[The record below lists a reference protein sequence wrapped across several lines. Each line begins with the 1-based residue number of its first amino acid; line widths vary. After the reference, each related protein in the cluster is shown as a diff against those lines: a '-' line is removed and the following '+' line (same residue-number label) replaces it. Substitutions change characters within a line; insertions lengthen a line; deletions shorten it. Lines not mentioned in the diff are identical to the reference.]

1 MKRLVDNYTFDT
13 GTQQIVLP
21 DYSDIK
27 LENLLLVTNVTR
39 GVIMY
44 NFATNTSGASASG
57 NVIQLATDTT
67 GMDNAD
73 RIQIYYDDLAVDGRE
88 DENSDFAQALY
99 EVAEKLGFL
108 TSLRNPTGQLRVD
121 IGTAGAISLNAN
133 QTLATLSNMAA
144 VGGFSANQHI
154 PATQNT
160 IAVQSNVN
168 NVVIS

>member
-1 MKRLVDNYTFDT
+1 MKRLVHNYTFDT
-13 GTQQIVLP
+13 GTKKIVLP

-44 NFATNTSGASASG
+44 NFAANTSGASASG
-57 NVIQLATDTT
+57 NVIQLVTDTT

-73 RIQIYYDDLAVDGRE
+73 RIQIYYDDLAVDSRE

-99 EVAEKLGFL
+99 EVTEKLGFL
-108 TSLRNPTGQLRVD
+108 TSLRNATGQLRVD
-121 IGTAGAISLNAN
+121 ISNGGSVSLNAN
-133 QTLATLSNMAA
+133 QTLATLSNMVA

-160 IAVQSNVN
+160 IAVQSNIN
-168 NVVIS
+168 NVVIT

>member
-13 GTQQIVLP
+13 STQQIVLP

-44 NFATNTSGASASG
+44 NFAANTSGASASG

-73 RIQIYYDDLAVDGRE
+73 RIQIYYDDLSVDSRE
-88 DENSDFAQALY
+88 DENSDLTQALY

-121 IGTAGAISLNAN
+121 IGTASAI
-133 QTLATLSNMAA
+133 QTLATLSNIAA
-144 VGGFSANQHI
+144 VGGFSANQQI
-154 PATQNT
+154 PATQNAV
-160 IAVQSNVN
+160 AVQSNIN